1 MKPIYFPFTYISEPA
16 AAALSACFKQTV
28 VYQPSRYNIPAEME
42 KWAESGLIDIRIPV
56 FGDEHKL
63 EAILKDFR
71 GWANLHRQGALD
83 FLKAWSGKIPFFD
96 ETLVSQIRADISK
109 RNGTDQAPKES
120 DDIFSARLFLH
131 IAQEFDLHNIGLNR
145 DLRSFETMEQDLFKN
160 LHGEDEVLHMHT
172 VGKELF
178 HADDPGLYLPVQ
190 RLKAWT
196 KLMQQ
201 DREMSGVF
209 ITTSRFV
216 FDELVDKLPG
226 SELVIGLD
234 SIPLHADRDETK
246 WQDGFLESLNMLS
259 NNAWPVSTDGMFA
272 VPSPN
277 RHDQYVSIKL
287 YIAAGEI
294 PYDVF
299 TRCLAGNSLQAELQ
313 TGAARFKN
321 TLIGIIES

>member
-1 MKPIYFPFTYISEPA
+1 
-16 AAALSACFKQTV
+16 
-28 VYQPSRYNIPAEME
+28 
-42 KWAESGLIDIRIPV
+42 
-56 FGDEHKL
+56 
-63 EAILKDFR
+63 
-71 GWANLHRQGALD
+71 
-83 FLKAWSGKIPFFD
+83 
-96 ETLVSQIRADISK
+96 
-109 RNGTDQAPKES
+109 
-120 DDIFSARLFLH
+120 
-131 IAQEFDLHNIGLNR
+131 
-145 DLRSFETMEQDLFKN
+145 
-160 LHGEDEVLHMHT
+160 MHT

-216 FDELVDKLPG
+216 FDELLDKLPG

-234 SIPLHADRDETK
+234 SIPLHAGRDETK

-259 NNAWPVSTDGMFA
+259 NNAWPLSTDGMFA

-277 RHDQYVSIKL
+277 RYDQCVSIKL

-299 TRCLAGNSLQAELQ
+299 TRCLAGNSLPAGLQ
-313 TGAARFKN
+313 TEAARFKN
-321 TLIGIIES
+321 TLIGIIE